1 MDNQRGYRSSR
12 RAALQLGLVTFATG
26 FSTGAQAQ
34 TQEKLAQEKLE
45 QKIVQYQVQPK
56 NGQMCST
63 CVNWQPPNACKL
75 VAGTIVPNGW
85 CVAFAPK
92 SG

>member
-1 MDNQRGYRSSR
+1 MLQVGLAAFAAGMSA
-12 RAALQLGLVTFATG
+12 RAVA
-26 FSTGAQAQ
+26 
-34 TQEKLAQEKLE
+34 QEKLA
-45 QKIVQYQVQPK
+45 QKIVQYQEQPK

-92 SG
+92 SA